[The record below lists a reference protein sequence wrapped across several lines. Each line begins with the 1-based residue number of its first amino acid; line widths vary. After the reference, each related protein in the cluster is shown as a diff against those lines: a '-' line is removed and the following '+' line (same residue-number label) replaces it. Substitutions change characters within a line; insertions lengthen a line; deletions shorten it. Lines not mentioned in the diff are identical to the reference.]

1 MIESLSSPLV
11 DGRWRAYTCLL
22 KSRVLWPYKRLV
34 LASWMD
40 PLHRSSLS
48 AHSHRL
54 GTRDSGGLTGWLC
67 LGRVLSTWH
76 IVTWSLTVVN
86 MLAIYVHARYR
97 HHQRANTPWPLA
109 VLSEARVLVPLA
121 ILCEATNFSFQVGE
135 VLLPHPYLL
144 TTQWGVFSEM
154 GF

>member
-1 MIESLSSPLV
+1 
-11 DGRWRAYTCLL
+11 
-22 KSRVLWPYKRLV
+22 
-34 LASWMD
+34 
-40 PLHRSSLS
+40 
-48 AHSHRL
+48 
-54 GTRDSGGLTGWLC
+54 
-67 LGRVLSTWH
+67 
-76 IVTWSLTVVN
+76 

-144 TTQWGVFSEM
+144 TTPMEGCFLRWASDTGMESGCLGVSR
-154 GF
+154 